1 MSPTGWTRVIVEKPF
16 GKDSASSADLSDHL
30 KKLFSE
36 EQLYRIDHYLG
47 KEMVQNLISLRFGNM
62 IFGPTWNRDS
72 IASVTIT
79 FKEPFGTQGRG
90 GYFDEFG
97 IIRDVMQNHLLQ
109 ILCLA
114 AMEKPV
120 TTSPDD
126 IRDEKVKVLKAI
138 PSLSLS
144 SCVLGQ
150 YSGDP
155 DSDDPDARLGYLED
169 PTVPEGSSCPT
180 FAAAVLK
187 INNERWDGVPFMLKC
202 GKALDERKAEV
213 RQL

>member
-1 MSPTGWTRVIVEKPF
+1 MSASGWTRVIVEKPF

-30 KKLFSE
+30 QNLFTE

-47 KEMVQNLISLRFGNM
+47 EEMVQNLISLRFGNM

-97 IIRDVMQNHLLQ
+97 IIRDVMQNHLMQ
-109 ILCLA
+109 ILCLV

-120 TTSPDD
+120 SYTQDD
-126 IRDEKVKVLKAI
+126 IRFHL
-138 PSLSLS
+138 
-144 SCVLGQ
+144 CVLI
-150 YSGDP
+150 YLLP
-155 DSDDPDARLGYLED
+155 DILFKG
-169 PTVPEGSSCPT
+169 
-180 FAAAVLK
+180 
-187 INNERWDGVPFMLKC
+187 
-202 GKALDERKAEV
+202 
-213 RQL
+213 

>member
-1 MSPTGWTRVIVEKPF
+1 MGEKPF
-16 GKDSASSADLSDHL
+16 GKDSDSSADLSLHL
-30 KKLFSE
+30 QKLFSE
-36 EQLYRIDHYLG
+36 DQLYRIDHYLG

-109 ILCLA
+109 IMCLT

-120 TTSPDD
+120 TMNGED
-126 IRDEKVKVLKAI
+126 IRDEKVKVLKAVKALNI
-138 PSLSLS
+138 SDV
-144 SCVLGQ
+144 VLGQ
-150 YSGDP
+150 YEGDP
-155 DSDDPDARLGYLED
+155 DGTTADSKMSYLDD
-169 PTVPEGSSCPT
+169 PTVPKGS
-180 FAAAVLK
+180 
-187 INNERWDGVPFMLKC
+187 
-202 GKALDERKAEV
+202 
-213 RQL
+213 